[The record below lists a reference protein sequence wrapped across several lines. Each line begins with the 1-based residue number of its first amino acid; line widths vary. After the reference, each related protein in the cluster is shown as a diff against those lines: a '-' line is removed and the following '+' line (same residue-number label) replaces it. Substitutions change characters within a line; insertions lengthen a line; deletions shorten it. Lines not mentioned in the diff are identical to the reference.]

1 MMIPK
6 FLSDRIAES
15 IYAELHYQVWARKI
29 LSKRFEQSSVNA
41 ESVKSVTL
49 KREIKK

>member
-15 IYAELHYQVWARKI
+15 IYAELHYQAWARKI
-29 LSKRFEQSSVNA
+29 LSKKFEQSSVNA
-41 ESVKSVTL
+41 ESVKSVKF
-49 KREIKK
+49 KRQIKK

>member
-15 IYAELHYQVWARKI
+15 IYAELHYQAWARKI
-29 LSKRFEQSSVNA
+29 LKSKIEQKQINA
-41 ESVKSVTL
+41 ESIKSVL
-49 KREIKK
+49 FIKQNRK